1 MGFKMQKDNVSLQAS
16 EEVSY
21 DTFIKFKKLTDSRE
35 RFYIEKLCNMID
47 ETLASHDYTNLSI
60 LEIGFNDGSQIRELS
75 KLYEKAVFTGLE
87 VREKPVEDMVAA
99 GYDCRLVKTELFD
112 EFFKSGETF
121 DIIYGFGVL
130 HHMSDPYKTLESLLT
145 LLNPGGALIFIRE
158 DHPYDML
165 AYIHTTVNRAWRYEK
180 NKFKMNRKRFKSL
193 LSRYTNNYYV
203 IYDNNGIA
211 PCFGWLNKVYCA
223 LRLQRV
229 PFWNSMN
236 IYAKLDKVLEKTNDN
251 S

>member
-1 MGFKMQKDNVSLQAS
+1 MEFVMQNDNVGLQAS
-16 EEVSY
+16 EDVSY
-21 DTFIKFKKLTDSRE
+21 DTFIKFKNLTENRE
-35 RFYIEKLCNMID
+35 RFYIKMLCNMID
-47 ETLASHDYTNLSI
+47 ETLANRDFTKLSI
-60 LEIGFNDGSQIRELS
+60 LEIGFNDGRQIRELS
-75 KLYEKAVFTGLE
+75 NLYKSAVFTGLE

-99 GYDCRLVKTELFD
+99 GYNCKLVETELFD
-112 EFFKSGETF
+112 EFFESGETF
-121 DIIYGFGVL
+121 DIIYGFGTL
-130 HHMSDPYKTLESLLT
+130 HHMSDPYKSLESLLK

-165 AYIHTTVNRAWRYEK
+165 AYIHTTVNRAWRFEK
-180 NKFKMNRKRFKSL
+180 NKFKMNRKRFKKL
-193 LSRYTNNYYV
+193 LSRYTNDYYV

-211 PCFGWLNKVYCA
+211 PCFHWLNKIYCA

-236 IYAKLDKVLEKTNDN
+236 IYAKMEQSNDN